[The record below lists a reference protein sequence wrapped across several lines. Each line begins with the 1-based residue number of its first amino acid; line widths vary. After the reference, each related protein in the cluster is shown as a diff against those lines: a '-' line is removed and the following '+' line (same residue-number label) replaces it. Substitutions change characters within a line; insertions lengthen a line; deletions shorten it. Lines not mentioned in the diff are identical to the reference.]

1 MIKNAKLG
9 TGSPSARSGL
19 PSHGLVEGQPLRVG
33 ERPVKE
39 PDTSKKLITAVS
51 GTLHTKR

>member
-19 PSHGLVEGQPLRVG
+19 PAHTLVHGQPLRVG
-33 ERPVKE
+33 EKPVKVA
-39 PDTSKKLITAVS
+39 DASASLIKAV
-51 GTLHTKR
+51 GETLKSNR